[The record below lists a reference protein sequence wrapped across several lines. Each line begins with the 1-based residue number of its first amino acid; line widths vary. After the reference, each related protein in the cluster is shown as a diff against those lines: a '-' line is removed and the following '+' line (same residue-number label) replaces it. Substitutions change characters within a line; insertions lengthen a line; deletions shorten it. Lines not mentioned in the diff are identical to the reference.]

1 MSNTKKYVSFP
12 FVNNKNWTVNATYD
26 TVKVQTPGDEEIS
39 YKFILKAT
47 LQSPTEFDL
56 SERHILVFAL
66 GG

>member
-1 MSNTKKYVSFP
+1 MSNTKKDVSFP

-47 LQSPTEFDL
+47 L
-56 SERHILVFAL
+56 
-66 GG
+66 